1 MVDFVPSAEIE
12 KKGFVYNPNISVT
25 VKSDVEKL
33 NDQLQNGEITEDA
46 FKESIKTILPNFNE
60 DTYSKTNM
68 FGQEK
73 SDLSKL
79 EYTTILASSEEDN
92 QLHNNKMAYINTQVP
107 KGNTVSNT
115 GMGLSDWRLQDDLSR
130 SDLFMTR
137 KKKFL
142 EKYPQGAYTLM
153 TLNAYEDEPIELFK
167 KDKEDTEWQ
176 FRLPYGRDVGEFGV
190 ATASVLNTRN
200 LGAVLA
206 AVLSPKAT
214 GVRAFSSLVAGDYVG
229 QQTGKTIEQ
238 LRGYG
243 EAEFEGEAGVG
254 TLKNYFSNL
263 FAKDFGM
270 GRDLKE
276 SFGVGGSQI
285 FLNRIMNYFTRKDK
299 SLFGLFGLAKGADRY
314 SAAYEELIAQGYNVD
329 PIVHAQLLSWPL
341 LRGSFFQAKD
351 FVKFPRETLGAQS
364 AQLYKQFEK
373 FGMDLAGTGDKLNY
387 GQLVTLNQQLEMSLG
402 KLLKPATNAV
412 EKANIQQ
419 QILKLTK
426 QWDKTSVDKELVL
439 KNAAGQ
445 MARTEGINFSL
456 GNIKKSA
463 RFWQKEFN
471 VVAPGKF
478 TKKEIADAAAKG
490 IKLKQ
495 KKVKI
500 QGTSGSK
507 ELDSLLSNITKLDD
521 TLMRPTKG
529 TGWSEATDQLISLRR
544 QALALTTHPDEQVRA
559 SAREI
564 FDQIKKSSKRAN
576 GATEEFGVV
585 WNQYNKMLDEHDL
598 IRQTLAMKK
607 AVSTGDL
614 DAATFANQF
623 LDPRLPDTSSL
634 LMKIIP
640 EEQLPNIQS
649 AFINNMTRDPKQMG
663 KMLDDWLENNPE
675 GLKILIG
682 APRIKELQAMKV
694 IADQFDNSIV
704 QRALN
709 EGGDFTPIEF
719 IKFVQR
725 TAEKEGL
732 GSERAV
738 LKLIDDFGGMNSGEM
753 NQIRSGIINNMLR
766 KATDKG
772 AKDIYDSAGEKTL
785 DPAKFF
791 VELEK
796 LTDDKVLSKLFTK
809 EHKEII
815 KNFDLY
821 TQAIS
826 GMEDVG
832 GKIAAA
838 QQRSEIMT
846 SITEPSKLIGVSKT
860 ILGYTLMSRILGSP
874 ITAAKISNLG
884 TPGTQKFISGMRN
897 ILAEVLSDL
906 AVTPAMVG
914 PVEDIKEGIT
924 IDFAPSSVTPG
935 KQSIINKVIE
945 SETGAFPGSEQ
956 DLMNLEK
963 EREAAAAANV
973 SIPDQRAASVV
984 PDGSR
989 LSAGFNPVGMKGT
1002 INPNRA
1008 ALAFGPNDM
1017 LAQPR
1022 MAAQGGIMNA
1032 RKPIQRVA

>member
-1 MVDFVPSAEIE
+1 MSNTDFAPSSVVEE
-12 KKGFVYNPNISVT
+12 KGFTYNPNISVT
-25 VKSDVEKL
+25 VKGDVEKL
-33 NDQLQNGEITEDA
+33 NDQLRSGEITEEA
-46 FKESIKTILPNFNE
+46 FEKSIKAILPNF
-60 DTYSKTNM
+60 DTDAYNKTNI
-68 FGQEK
+68 FGQDQ
-73 SDLSKL
+73 SSLSKL
-79 EYTTILASSEEDN
+79 EYTTILAAKEEER

-107 KGNTVSNT
+107 KGDTVSNE
-115 GMGLSDWRLQDDLSR
+115 GMGISDWKLQDDLSR

-142 EKYPQGAYTLM
+142 AKYPKGAYTMM
-153 TLNAYEDEPIELFK
+153 TLNAYGDEPIELFK

-190 ATASVLNTRN
+190 ASAAILNMRN
-200 LGAVLA
+200 LGAAIA
-206 AVLSPKAT
+206 AYVSPPT
-214 GVRAFSSLVAGDYVG
+214 GLRSFGTLVAGDYIG
-229 QQTGKTIEQ
+229 QQAGKTIEQ

-243 EAEFEGEAGVG
+243 EDEFEGEAGVG

-263 FAKDFGM
+263 FAEDFGM

-276 SFGVGGSQI
+276 SFAVGGSQI

-299 SLFGLFGLAKGADRY
+299 SLFGLFGVAKGADRY
-314 SAAYEELIAQGYNVD
+314 SAAFEELIAAGYNVD
-329 PIVHAQLLSWPL
+329 PIVHAQLLAWPL

-351 FVKFPRETLGAQS
+351 FVRFPRETLGAQS

-373 FGMDLAGTGDKLNY
+373 FGADLGGTGDKLNF
-387 GQLVTLNQQLEMSLG
+387 GQLVQLNKKLEADLG
-402 KLLKPATNAV
+402 DLLKVPTNAV
-412 EKANIQQ
+412 EKANLQQ

-426 QWDKTSVDKELVL
+426 QWDETSTAMEQQL
-439 KNAAGQ
+439 KLSAGQ
-445 MARTEGINFSL
+445 MARTEGINFGI
-456 GNIKKSA
+456 GNVKKSA
-463 RFWQKEFN
+463 RKWQKEFN
-471 VVAPGKF
+471 VTGPGLKY
-478 TKKEIADAAAKG
+478 TQKEIDAAAELG
-490 IKLKQ
+490 IKLKPR
-495 KKVKI
+495 KVKI
-500 QGTSGSK
+500 QGSSGSS
-507 ELDSLLSNITKLDD
+507 ELDTLLSKITQLDD
-521 TLMRPTKG
+521 TLMRQKG
-529 TGWSEATDQLISLRR
+529 GKNWSEVTDQLLSLRK
-544 QALALTTHPDEQVRA
+544 QALALTTHPDASVRA

-598 IRQTLAMKK
+598 IRQTMAMKK

-614 DAATFANQF
+614 DASTFANQF

-634 LMKIIP
+634 LMKIVP
-640 EEQLPNIQS
+640 EEQLPNIQA
-649 AFINNMTRDPKQMG
+649 AFINNMTRDPKKMG

-675 GLKILIG
+675 GLKNLIG
-682 APRIKELQAMKV
+682 AGRIKELQAMKV
-694 IADQFDNSIV
+694 ITDQFDNSIIS
-704 QRALN
+704 RALN
-709 EGGDFTPIEF
+709 EGTEFTPVEF

-738 LKLIDDFGGMNSGEM
+738 LKLIDDFGGINSGEM
-753 NQIRSGIINNMLR
+753 NQIRSGIINNILR
-766 KATDKG
+766 KSTDKG
-772 AKDIYDSAGEKTL
+772 AKDIYDAAGEPAL

-809 EHKEII
+809 EHRDII

-826 GMEDVG
+826 SMEDVG

-838 QQRSEIMT
+838 EQRSKIMT
-846 SITEPSKLIGVSKT
+846 SVTEPTKLVGVTKT

-884 TPGTQKFISGMRN
+884 PPGTEKFILGMRN
-897 ILAEVLSDL
+897 ILAEVLADL
-906 AVTPAMVG
+906 SVTPAMIG
-914 PVEDIKEGIT
+914 PIEDVKEGIT

-956 DLMNLEK
+956 DLQNIEK
-963 EREAAAAANV
+963 EREAAAAANA
-973 SIPDQRAASVV
+973 SIPDQRAAAII
-984 PDGSR
+984 PEGSR
-989 LSAGFNPVGMKGT
+989 LNPNFNATGNFNPNTMAKGSQLFN
-1002 INPNRA
+1002 NPGEIT
-1008 ALAFGPNDM
+1008 F
-1017 LAQPR
+1017 
-1022 MAAQGGIMNA
+1022 AAQGGIMNA

>member
-1 MVDFVPSAEIE
+1 MVDFVPSAEVE
-12 KKGFVYNPNISVT
+12 KRGFQYNPNLSVT

-33 NDQLQNGEITEDA
+33 NDQLRNGEITEDV
-46 FKESIKTILPNFNE
+46 FEKSIKAILPNF
-60 DTYSKTNM
+60 DTDVYSKTNI

-73 SDLSKL
+73 SDLAKL
-79 EYTTILASSEEDN
+79 EYTTILAAKEEER

-107 KGNTVSNT
+107 KGDTVSNE
-115 GMGLSDWRLQDDLSR
+115 GLGIKDFFLQDDLSR
-130 SDLFMTR
+130 SELFMTR

-142 EKYPQGAYTLM
+142 DKYPQGAYTLL
-153 TLNAYEDEPIELFK
+153 TLNAYGDEPIELFK

-190 ATASVLNTRN
+190 ASAAIFNMRN
-200 LGAVLA
+200 LGAAIA
-206 AVLSPKAT
+206 AYVSPPT
-214 GVRAFSSLVAGDYVG
+214 GVRSFGTLVAGDYLG
-229 QQTGKTIEQ
+229 QQAGSTIEQ
-238 LRGYG
+238 MKGYG
-243 EAEFEGEAGVG
+243 EAEFEGEVGVG
-254 TLKNYFSNL
+254 TLKNYFSNI

-270 GRDLKE
+270 GRDVKE
-276 SFGVGGSQI
+276 AFGVGGSQI

-314 SAAYEELIAQGYNVD
+314 NAAFEELIAAGYNVD

-341 LRGSFFQAKD
+341 LRASFFQAKD
-351 FVKFPRETLGAQS
+351 FVRFPRETLGAQS

-373 FGMDLAGTGDKLNY
+373 FGADLGGTGDKLNF
-387 GQLVTLNQQLEMSLG
+387 GQLVQLNKQLETDLG
-402 KLLKPATNAV
+402 NLLKVPGNAV
-412 EKANIQQ
+412 EKANLQQ

-426 QWDKTSVDKELVL
+426 KWDETSTAMEQQMKLS
-439 KNAAGQ
+439 AGQ
-445 MARTEGINFSL
+445 MARTEGINF
-456 GNIKKSA
+456 NIGGVKRAA
-463 RFWQKEFN
+463 RKWQKEFN
-471 VVAPGKF
+471 VTGAGLKY
-478 TKKEIADAAAKG
+478 TQKEIDDAAALG
-490 IKLKQ
+490 IKLKPR
-495 KKVKI
+495 KVPI
-500 QGTSGSK
+500 QRGSGSS
-507 ELDSLLSNITKLDD
+507 ELDTLLSKITQLDD
-521 TLMRPTKG
+521 TLIRQRGGKN
-529 TGWSEATDQLISLRR
+529 WSEVTDQLLSLRK
-544 QALALTTHPDEQVRA
+544 QALALTTHPDASVRA

-598 IRQTLAMKK
+598 IRQTMAMKK

-634 LMKIIP
+634 LMKIVP
-640 EEQLPNIQS
+640 EEQIPNIQA

-675 GLKILIG
+675 GLKNLIG

-709 EGGDFTPIEF
+709 EGTEFTPVEF

-732 GSERAV
+732 GAEKAV
-738 LKLIDDFGGMNSGEM
+738 LKLINDFGGINSPQMNEL
-753 NQIRSGIINNMLR
+753 RSGIINNMLR
-766 KATDKG
+766 KSTDKG
-772 AKDIYDSAGEKTL
+772 AKDIYDSAGEKTI

-809 EHKEII
+809 EHRDII
-815 KNFDLY
+815 QNFDLY

-826 GMEDVG
+826 SMEDVG

-838 QQRSEIMT
+838 EQRSKIMT
-846 SITEPSKLIGVSKT
+846 GITEPGKLVSVAKT
-860 ILGYTLMSRILGSP
+860 ILGYTLMSRVLGSP

-884 TPGTQKFISGMRN
+884 PPGTEKFILGMRN
-897 ILAEVLSDL
+897 ILAEVLADL
-906 AVTPAMVG
+906 AVTPAIVG
-914 PVEDIKEGIT
+914 PVEDVKEGIT
-924 IDFAPSSVTPG
+924 IDFAPSSVTPS
-935 KQSIINKVIE
+935 KQSVIDKVIE

-956 DLMNLEK
+956 DLQNIEK

-973 SIPDQRAASVV
+973 SIPDQRAASVI
-984 PDGSR
+984 PEGSR
-989 LSAGFNPVGMKGT
+989 LNLGFVD
-1002 INPNRA
+1002 PNRA
-1008 ALAFGPNDM
+1008 AIAFGPTDM

-1022 MAAQGGIMNA
+1022 MVAQGGIMNA
-1032 RKPIQRVA
+1032 TKPMQRVA

>member
-1 MVDFVPSAEIE
+1 MSDFVPSAEVE
-12 KKGFVYNPNISVT
+12 KKGFQYNPNISVT
-25 VKSDVEKL
+25 VKGDVEKL
-33 NDQLQNGEITEDA
+33 NDQLRNGEITEDA
-46 FKESIKTILPNFNE
+46 FEKSIKTILPNFYV
-60 DTYSKTNM
+60 DAYSKTKI

-73 SDLSKL
+73 SDLAKL
-79 EYTTILASSEEDN
+79 EYTTILAAKEEER

-107 KGNTVSNT
+107 KGDTVSNE
-115 GMGLSDWRLQDDLSR
+115 GLGIKDFFLQDDLSR
-130 SDLFMTR
+130 SELFMTR

-142 EKYPQGAYTLM
+142 DKYPQGAYTLL
-153 TLNAYEDEPIELFK
+153 TLNAYGDEPIELFK

-190 ATASVLNTRN
+190 ASAAIFNMRN
-200 LGAVLA
+200 LSA
-206 AVLSPKAT
+206 AIAAYVSPPT
-214 GVRAFSSLVAGDYVG
+214 GVRSFATLVAGDYVG
-229 QQTGKTIEQ
+229 QQAGSTIEQ
-238 LRGYG
+238 LKGYG

-254 TLKNYFSNL
+254 TLKNYFSNI

-270 GRDLKE
+270 SRDVKE
-276 SFGVGGSQI
+276 AFGVGGSQI

-314 SAAYEELIAQGYNVD
+314 SAAFEELIAAGYNVD

-341 LRGSFFQAKD
+341 LRASFFQAKD
-351 FVKFPRETLGAQS
+351 FVRFPRETLGAQS

-373 FGMDLAGTGDKLNY
+373 FGTDLGGTGDKLNF
-387 GQLVTLNQQLEMSLG
+387 GQLVQLNKKLETDLG
-402 KLLKPATNAV
+402 NLLKVPGNAV
-412 EKANIQQ
+412 EKANLQQ

-426 QWDKTSVDKELVL
+426 KWDETSTAMEQQMKLS
-439 KNAAGQ
+439 AGQ
-445 MARTEGINFSL
+445 MARTEGINF
-456 GNIKKSA
+456 NIGGVKRAA
-463 RFWQKEFN
+463 RKWQKEFN
-471 VVAPGKF
+471 VTGPGLKY
-478 TKKEIADAAAKG
+478 TQKEIDDAAALG
-490 IKLKQ
+490 IKLKPR
-495 KKVKI
+495 KVKI
-500 QGTSGSK
+500 QGTSGSS
-507 ELDSLLSNITKLDD
+507 ELDTLLLNITKLDD
-521 TLMRPTKG
+521 TLIRQRGGKN
-529 TGWSEATDQLISLRR
+529 WSEVTDQLLSLRK
-544 QALALTTHPDEQVRA
+544 QALALTTHPDASVRA

-598 IRQTLAMKK
+598 IRQTMAMKK

-623 LDPRLPDTSSL
+623 LDPKLPDTSSL
-634 LMKIIP
+634 LMKIVP
-640 EEQLPNIQS
+640 EELVPDIQA

-675 GLKILIG
+675 GLKNLIG

-709 EGGDFTPIEF
+709 EGTEFTPVEF

-732 GSERAV
+732 GAEKAV
-738 LKLIDDFGGMNSGEM
+738 LKLIDDFGGINSPQMNEL
-753 NQIRSGIINNMLR
+753 RSGIINNMLR
-766 KATDKG
+766 KSTDKG
-772 AKDIYDSAGEKTL
+772 AKDIYDSAGEKTI

-809 EHKEII
+809 EHRDII
-815 KNFDLY
+815 QNFDLY

-826 GMEDVG
+826 SMEDVG

-838 QQRSEIMT
+838 EQRSNIMT
-846 SITEPSKLIGVSKT
+846 GITEPGKLVSVAKT
-860 ILGYTLMSRILGSP
+860 ILGYTLMSRVLGSP

-884 TPGTQKFISGMRN
+884 PPGTEKFISGMRN
-897 ILAEVLSDL
+897 ILAEVLNDL
-906 AVTPAMVG
+906 AVTPAMMG
-914 PVEDIKEGIT
+914 PIEDVKEGIT

-935 KQSIINKVIE
+935 KQSIIDKVIE
-945 SETGAFPGSEQ
+945 SETEAFPGSEQ

-963 EREAAAAANV
+963 EREAAAAANA
-973 SIPDQRAASVV
+973 SIPDQRTNVII
-984 PDGSR
+984 PEGSR
-989 LSAGFNPVGMKGT
+989 LSPNFNPVGMQGT

-1008 ALAFGPNDM
+1008 AIAFGPTDM

-1022 MAAQGGIMNA
+1022 MVAQGGIMNA
-1032 RKPIQRVA
+1032 TKPIQRVA

>member
-1 MVDFVPSAEIE
+1 MATDFAPSSVVAE
-12 KKGFVYNPNISVT
+12 KGFTYNPNLSVS
-25 VKSDVEKL
+25 VKSDVQKL
-33 NDQLQNGEITEDA
+33 NDDLMNGDISEDA
-46 FKESIKTILPNFNE
+46 FQKEIKKILPNFDE
-60 DTYSKTNM
+60 DVYSKTNM
-68 FGQEK
+68 FGQDQ
-73 SDLSKL
+73 SSLSKL
-79 EYTTILASSEEDN
+79 EYTTILAAKEEDR
-92 QLHNNKMAYINTQVP
+92 QLHDNKMAYINTQVP
-107 KGNTVSNT
+107 KGDTVSNT
-115 GMGLSDWRLQDDLSR
+115 GMKMSDWKLQDDLSR
-130 SDLFMTR
+130 SELFMTR

-142 EKYPQGAYTLM
+142 DKYPQGAYTLM
-153 TLNAYEDEPIELFK
+153 TLGAYGDEPVELFK
-167 KDKEDTEWQ
+167 KDKDDTEWQ

-190 ATASVLNTRN
+190 ATSQIFNMRN

-206 AVLSPKAT
+206 AVASPQAT
-214 GVRAFSSLVAGDYVG
+214 GFRSFGYLVAGDYLG

-238 LRGYG
+238 IRGYG
-243 EAEFEGEAGVG
+243 EDKFAGEAGVG

-263 FAKDFGM
+263 FSRDFIEAG
-270 GRDLKE
+270 
-276 SFGVGGSQI
+276 GVGGSQI

-314 SAAYEELIAQGYNVD
+314 SAAFEELIAAGYNVD

-341 LRGSFFQAKD
+341 LRASFFQAKD
-351 FVKFPRETLGAQS
+351 FVRFPRETLGAQS

-373 FGMDLAGTGDKLNY
+373 FGVDLGGTGDKLNF
-387 GQLVTLNQQLEMSLG
+387 GQLVQLNKKLETDLG
-402 KLLKPATNAV
+402 NLLKVPGNAV
-412 EKANIQQ
+412 EKANLQQ

-426 QWDKTSVDKELVL
+426 KWDETSTAMEQQMKLS
-439 KNAAGQ
+439 AGQ
-445 MARTEGINFSL
+445 MARTEGINF
-456 GNIKKSA
+456 NIGGVKRAA
-463 RFWQKEFN
+463 RKWQKEFN
-471 VVAPGKF
+471 VTGAGLKY
-478 TKKEIADAAAKG
+478 TQKEIDDAAELG
-490 IKLKQ
+490 IKLKPR
-495 KKVKI
+495 KVKI
-500 QGTSGSK
+500 QGTSGSS
-507 ELDSLLSNITKLDD
+507 ELDTLLSKITQLDD
-521 TLMRPTKG
+521 TLIRQRGGKN
-529 TGWSEATDQLISLRR
+529 WSEVTDQLLSLRK
-544 QALALTTHPDEQVRA
+544 QALALTTHPDASVRA

-598 IRQTLAMKK
+598 IRQTMAMKK

-634 LMKIIP
+634 LMKIVP
-640 EEQLPNIQS
+640 EEQIPNIQA

-675 GLKILIG
+675 GLKNLIG

-709 EGGDFTPIEF
+709 EGTEFTPVEF

-732 GSERAV
+732 GAEKAV
-738 LKLIDDFGGMNSGEM
+738 LKLIDDFGGINSPQMNEL
-753 NQIRSGIINNMLR
+753 RSGIINNMLR
-766 KATDKG
+766 KSTDKG
-772 AKDIYDSAGEKTL
+772 AKDIYDSAGEKTI

-809 EHKEII
+809 EHRDII
-815 KNFDLY
+815 QNFDLY

-826 GMEDVG
+826 SMEDVG

-838 QQRSEIMT
+838 EQRSKIMT
-846 SITEPSKLIGVSKT
+846 GITEPGKLVSVAKT
-860 ILGYTLMSRILGSP
+860 ILGYTLMSRVLGSP
-874 ITAAKISNLG
+874 ITAAKISDLG
-884 TPGTQKFISGMRN
+884 SPGTEKFILGMRN
-897 ILAEVLSDL
+897 ILAEVLADL
-906 AVTPAMVG
+906 AVTPAIVG
-914 PVEDIKEGIT
+914 PVEDVKEGIT

-935 KQSIINKVIE
+935 KQSVIDKVIE

-956 DLMNLEK
+956 DLQNIEK

-973 SIPDQRAASVV
+973 SIADQRATNII
-984 PDGSR
+984 PEGSR
-989 LSAGFNPVGMKGT
+989 LSPNFNPVGMRGT

-1008 ALAFGPNDM
+1008 AIAFGPTDM

-1022 MAAQGGIMNA
+1022 MVAQGGIMNA
-1032 RKPIQRVA
+1032 TKPIQRVA